1 MTNIAAILHDLGPSQ
16 KSFYMIKEFNKLAA
30 LKDFSVSAFYSRPAM
45 PVTKPFFSCRNIAF
59 LSGFNG
65 VALATSLPD
74 ADILLKSHNNTKKY
88 LYLWDIEWLIS
99 PMSFSAAS
107 DVLLDE
113 RLNIITRSKSHASVI
128 ENFCNKKIVGI
139 VDNWNLNQLLN
150 LLTEENH
157 V

>member
-30 LKDFSVSAFYSRPAM
+30 LKNFSVSAFYSRPAM
-45 PVTKPFFSCRNIAF
+45 PVTQPFFSCRNI
-59 LSGFNG
+59 
-65 VALATSLPD
+65 VATSLPD
-74 ADILLKSHNNTKKY
+74 ADILLKSHNNAKKY